1 MLPYRTGRPVLFLAF
16 AGVLLLS
23 SLTFAQNPD
32 SLPPIEK
39 KCSNSLK
46 PGAWALQFQITQDF
60 TLNAFQGVLLSAK
73 KHFSDKSAFRFGLGL
88 SASMSDADNFFEQ
101 RNIDTV
107 RQIRE
112 NESESNTRSFDVA
125 LQYLFYP
132 SPAAR
137 ANLFLGTG
145 PFVRHSH
152 SRVESKADDALFDTV
167 TFNYSYRNVSESNR
181 WSVGVGGILGA
192 EWFATRVFSLHTEYG
207 LTLEYTSSES
217 KSIYTDFYTGIPIT
231 RRYETSQ
238 RGLNIGPSTVKFGLS
253 VYF

>member
-1 MLPYRTGRPVLFLAF
+1 MLPYRTGRPVLFFALARVF
-16 AGVLLLS
+16 LIS
-23 SLTFAQNPD
+23 SLTFAQNSD
-32 SLPPIEK
+32 SLHPIEK
-39 KCSNSLK
+39 KRSNSLA

-73 KHFSDKSAFRFGLGL
+73 KHFSGKSAVRFGLGL

-101 RNIDTV
+101 RNIDTI

-112 NESESNTRSFDVA
+112 NESEANSRSFDIA
-125 LQYLFYP
+125 FQYLVYP

-137 ANLFLGTG
+137 VNLFLGTG

-152 SRVESKADDALFDTV
+152 SRVESEADDALFDTI

-181 WSVGVGGILGA
+181 WSVGAGGLLGA
-192 EWFATRVFSLHTEYG
+192 EWFATRVFSLHAEYG
-207 LTLEYTSSES
+207 LTLEYTSTES
-217 KSIYTDFYTGIPIT
+217 RSTYTDFYTGIPIT
-231 RRYETSQ
+231 RRYESNQ
-238 RGLNIGPSTVKFGLS
+238 NGLTVGPSMVKFGLS